1 MIAMKKIYALFLIG
15 IFLVASGCGE
25 DYLERTPTTSIT
37 DEDLFT
43 TVGGAETAL
52 NGLIRSTYMSY
63 NNHGRFGQKSIDIAI
78 DFMGEDFL
86 QLDRGY
92 GWFVSWYQY
101 LATTNIQSLDLEFAW
116 SYYYDLIDNANIII
130 ADIDKAKDFGAYEN
144 KANAIK
150 GQAYA
155 FRAFSH
161 YQLVQMFAARYE
173 PGGANTHLGVP
184 LILNTSGEPL
194 PRNTVAEVY
203 AQVVKDID
211 EAVSLLS
218 KTNVARA
225 NKSYINLSV
234 AQGIKARIALTMGD
248 WATAATQANAAR
260 QGYSLTSNYM
270 NGWNRSADTEWMWGA
285 VLIDEQQTS
294 YASFFS
300 HVDPLF
306 GGYASLGSQK
316 VGSTEIMDYMGDTDQ
331 RKLLFQPEKTF
342 SEAELASSFDY
353 PNKKRVCFK
362 FTGKGGWTN
371 DYLYMKA
378 GEMYLIEA
386 EALARQGKNTE
397 AQTVIFE
404 LTKNRD
410 PEAVAPAQTGDA
422 LIQHILME
430 RRCDLWGDG
439 FRLFDIK
446 RLNIDM
452 DRRNKGHNET
462 FWDKA
467 GHYPA
472 GSKYLVFLIP
482 KQEMDS
488 NPKMVQNEL

>member
-1 MIAMKKIYALFLIG
+1 MIAMKKIYALFLTG
-15 IFLVASGCGE
+15 LFLVISGCGE
-25 DYLERTPTTSIT
+25 DYLEKAPTTSIT
-37 DEDLFT
+37 DDDLFA

-52 NGLIRSTYMSY
+52 NGLIRSTYMY
-63 NNHGRFGQKSIDIAI
+63 YDDHDRFGQKAIDIVI
-78 DFMGEDFL
+78 DFMGDDFL
-86 QLDRGY
+86 QLERGY
-92 GWFVSWYQY
+92 GWFVNWYQY
-101 LATTNIQSLDLEFAW
+101 LVSTNAQNGSLEFVW

-130 ADIDKAKDFGAYEN
+130 ANMNDAESYGAYED
-144 KANAIK
+144 KAHFIM
-150 GQAYA
+150 GQVYA
-155 FRAFSH
+155 FRAFSY

-173 PGGANTHLGVP
+173 PGGANAHLGVP
-184 LILNTSGEPL
+184 LILDTSGEAL
-194 PRNTVAEVY
+194 PRSTVAEVY
-203 AQVVKDID
+203 AQVIKDID
-211 EAVSLLS
+211 EAVSHLS
-218 KTNVARA
+218 KTTTARA

-234 AQGIKARIALTMGD
+234 AQGIKARIALTTGD

-260 QGYSLTSNYM
+260 QKYSLTSDYM
-270 NGWNRSADTEWMWGA
+270 NGWNNSLDAEWMWGA

-300 HVDPLF
+300 HIDPLF
-306 GGYASLGSQK
+306 GGYATLGSHK
-316 VGSTEIMDYMGDTDQ
+316 LGSTEIIDYMGDADQ
-331 RKLLFQPEKTF
+331 RKLLFQPEKFF
-342 SEAELASSFDY
+342 SEAELESYFG
-353 PNKKRVCFK
+353 NKERVCFK
-362 FTGKGGWTN
+362 FSGYGEWTN

-386 EALARQGKNTE
+386 EALARQGKDTE
-397 AQTVIFE
+397 AQAVIFE

-430 RRCDLWGDG
+430 RRCDLWGEG

-452 DRRNKGHNET
+452 DRRGKGHNET
-462 FWDKA
+462 FWNNA